1 MKKIFLFGIACLLS
15 TAMAFAQES
24 RTFNLSGFDKLAM
37 GSAFKI
43 DVKQGKQF
51 SVTASGQSNDVKELE
66 AKVVSGVLKIGYRG
80 NNWNKNRKTVNIN
93 ITMPSLEA
101 VDFSGASKAQVGD
114 FPDSRTMAIEVSGA
128 SSVQMNFT
136 APKVSF
142 ELSGASS
149 LTINGKT
156 DVLNGEVS
164 GASSFKGENFPAK
177 EVNIE
182 ASGAS
187 SAHVIASASIHADA
201 SGASRIRYGGNVK
214 DIHSNTSGA
223 SSVKRD

>member
-15 TAMAFAQES
+15 TAIAFAQENRS
-24 RTFNLSGFDKLAM
+24 FNLSGFDKLAM

-43 DVKQGKQF
+43 DVKQGNQF
-51 SVTASGQSNDVKELE
+51 SVTASGQSSDVKELE

-80 NNWNKNRKTVNIN
+80 NNWNKNRKTVQIN

-114 FPDSRTMAIEVSGA
+114 FPNSKTMAIEVSGA
-128 SSVQMNFT
+128 SSVNMNFT

-149 LTINGKT
+149 LTITGKT

-187 SAHVIASASIHADA
+187 SAYVLANASIRADA